1 MHLHAPYWMIGQ
13 CLTKTVSHCNLDQL
27 VPARQRKGMWDTSVN
42 VTTVAW
48 PCTPERTQHHQ
59 LTTWPFWQLEASMII
74 TCNYIFQIYNIC
86 HIYLHVHKST
96 VYLYS
101 SSFTV
106 KRKTLKK
113 LWNDEDWRTM
123 PNPYA
128 LVSTEPPRLQ
138 DLFYQVWDDRIVAE
152 FQLFECWE
160 LCRSPYK
167 PRLHRRCLTSAL
179 SWNEMRPPLQ
189 WKGFQP

>member
-1 MHLHAPYWMIGQ
+1 MHLIEWLVSAWPKR
-13 CLTKTVSHCNLDQL
+13 CLTATWTNLYLQGSGKVCEIHQSMSRL
-27 VPARQRKGMWDTSVN
+27 LP
-42 VTTVAW
+42 

-74 TCNYIFQIYNIC
+74 TCNYIFQIYRYTLHAPIYIYI
-86 HIYLHVHKST
+86 HIYHIYSHVHEST

-106 KRKTLKK
+106 KRKTPKK

-123 PNPYA
+123 PNPYP

-160 LCRSPYK
+160 L
-167 PRLHRRCLTSAL
+167 
-179 SWNEMRPPLQ
+179 
-189 WKGFQP
+189 